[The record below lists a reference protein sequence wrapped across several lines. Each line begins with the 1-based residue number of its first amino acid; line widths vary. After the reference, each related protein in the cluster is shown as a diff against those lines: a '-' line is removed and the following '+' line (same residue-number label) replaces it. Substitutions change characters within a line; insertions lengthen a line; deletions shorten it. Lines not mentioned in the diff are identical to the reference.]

1 MIKII
6 GRSVA
11 SLAVGA
17 AFGLAMSTE
26 LPDPHSIASGAA
38 AAAFMYGGFVYNG
51 RIERREAEAARANPS
66 DDEI

>member
-1 MIKII
+1 MMKMM

-17 AFGLAMSTE
+17 AFGLAMSME
-26 LPDPHSIASGAA
+26 LPDPHAIASGAA

-51 RIERREAEAARANPS
+51 RIERRQAEATREDRS
-66 DDEI
+66 DGEI